1 MAFQGLAEQ
10 EQLQQLQV
18 VPSAELARDVEPG
31 DVLSPQPLRFKRV
44 RLAAFACG
52 LVALAVGF
60 AWLRSVRTCSKAL
73 GPSWA
78 EEKVELDGEG
88 QMRAVAWK
96 LNAVSSPSAAQ
107 RMVEKAKKIAGKA
120 VHQRDAGGGQFM
132 ATPRLLPNSFVKP
145 PEKGQEQG
153 TATCIFNVME
163 AMSATIGLGNE
174 INGMVRTCPS
184 PRDTASELGCQV
196 DSGVM
201 IAFVGTIAA
210 KLSLAA
216 SNCAAT
222 ANIDAVCAA
231 GVTGVIAA
239 LGELSAAASLAAP
252 TCSANP
258 PALPTT
264 KISELGDQTLGGHAP
279 VRRLVIGQGA
289 VGNGVQCGVDVS
301 IVAENLANLG
311 LAINQAAHST
321 NCQKKNWKGKAGSL
335 TRSLCTIDIG
345 GAIAYFSQVVTFTQ
359 IAILNCKD
367 FLDIKALCGASI
379 AGIATAAAAIAP
391 YGAAIHA
398 GCALNTQAKEAT
410 APAATTTAAPTTDAP
425 AERKKGAWPAA
436 AHNGKHAA
444 SPPSWPR
451 GHRRL
456 DDHAPLAHMNEVMKT
471 LRATMAELGQ
481 NASSIPSIHDQNSAS
496 EADLRKLVNLM
507 EPAVIESATLRGAG
521 PFEQACP

>member
-10 EQLQQLQV
+10 EQLQQLQAV
-18 VPSAELARDVEPG
+18 SSTEPTSDVEPG
-31 DVLSPQPLRFKRV
+31 DVLSPQPLRFRRV
-44 RLAAFACG
+44 RLAALACG
-52 LVALAVGF
+52 LLALAVGF
-60 AWLRSVRTCSKAL
+60 AWLRSARTCSKAL
-73 GPSWA
+73 GASWA

-96 LNAVSSPSAAQ
+96 LNAVSSTSAAQ
-107 RMVEKAKKIAGKA
+107 RMVEKAKKVAREA
-120 VHQRDAGGGQFM
+120 AHQRDAEGGQFA
-132 ATPRLLPNSFVKP
+132 ATPRLLPNSFVQP
-145 PEKGQEQG
+145 PEKGQAQG
-153 TATCIFNVME
+153 TAQCIFNVME
-163 AMSATIGLGNE
+163 AMTATIGLGNE
-174 INGMVRTCPS
+174 INGMVRVCPS
-184 PRDTASELGCQV
+184 PRDSASELACQV

-201 IAFVGTIAA
+201 IAFVGTVAA

-216 SNCAAT
+216 SNCAET

-252 TCSANP
+252 TCSAHP

-279 VRRLVIGQGA
+279 GRRLLIGQGA

-321 NCQKKNWKGKAGSL
+321 NCQKKNWRGKAGSL
-335 TRSLCTIDIG
+335 VRSLCTIDIG

-398 GCALNTQAKEAT
+398 GCTLNAQAKGAT
-410 APAATTTAAPTTDAP
+410 APTTAAPTTAAP
-425 AERKKGAWPAA
+425 AARKKGAWPVA

-444 SPPSWPR
+444 NPR
-451 GHRRL
+451 SRPHGHRRL
-456 DDHAPLAHMNEVMKT
+456 DDHAPLARMNEVMET
-471 LRATMAELGQ
+471 LRATMAELGH
-481 NASSIPSIHDQNSAS
+481 NASSIPSIRDQNTAS

-507 EPAVIESATLRGAG
+507 EPAVTESATLRGAG